1 MLIFNPKRCA
11 LYGVRKTTCSLR
23 TRSAHFGDCCPAPAA
38 VAASRCSYSG
48 EPRPADRCG
57 DRPGICDLYGLAG
70 AKNAT
75 GDAVKKLDVLSNEV
89 RRHGPCVFFPREGGL
104 FFG

>member
-1 MLIFNPKRCA
+1 MIDKTGQRHDGWGEYHSKQQHEPRDDARTAPHPLLARARIQYITRA
-11 LYGVRKTTCSLR
+11 VRK
-23 TRSAHFGDCCPAPAA
+23 A
-38 VAASRCSYSG
+38 
-48 EPRPADRCG
+48 
-57 DRPGICDLYGLAG
+57 GICDLYGLAG

-104 FFG
+104 CFG